1 MAYVLLLALIAL
13 GVPLAVSLRDRV
25 DAEVRGQ
32 AQSQADVVAATS
44 AELLGPAQRRNL
56 KRLVLISAGTVRGRV
71 IVVDRRGGILADSAS
86 GAPLGSDYSN
96 RPEVAKALSGTSEQ
110 VQRHSN
116 TLGAEILATAVPVIR
131 GGRSVGAVRITQS
144 VAAVHRAVKT
154 SILDLALLAG
164 VVLVLG
170 MAAGALIAQQV
181 ARPIRKLDDAAMAV
195 AQGDLDAT
203 VAVEGSSEQRS
214 LARTFNE
221 MTRRIKRL
229 LRVQE
234 EFVADASHQLRT
246 PLTGLRLRLEALRE
260 RTGENGPAAA
270 ELDAGMR
277 EIDRLSGMVDEL
289 LILSRAGERELPGE
303 PMDLG
308 EAVERAGERWRVTAA
323 DRGID
328 LVTRSDGQ
336 PGRPLCTRSDL
347 DRAVDALLENAITYS
362 SPGTTISIS
371 AGADG
376 ISVLDQG
383 PGLQP
388 GEDEAV
394 FERFRRGSAGR
405 RVSGGT
411 GLGLPIARELARE
424 WGGDVELRNRTGG
437 GLAAT
442 IVLGSDP

>member
-1 MAYVLLLALIAL
+1 MIAL
-13 GVPLAVSLRDRV
+13 GVPLAISLRDRV
-25 DAEVRGQ
+25 DSEVRGQ

-56 KRLVLISAGTVRGRV
+56 DRLVAISAGTVRGRV
-71 IVVDRRGGILADSAS
+71 IVVDRRGGLLADSAS
-86 GAPLGSDYSN
+86 GAPLGSNYSD

-131 GGRSVGAVRITQS
+131 GGRPVGAVRITQS

-181 ARPIRKLDDAAMAV
+181 ARPIRKLDDAARAV

-203 VAVEGSSEQRS
+203 VAIEGSSEQRS

-260 RTGENGPAAA
+260 RIGE
-270 ELDAGMR
+270 
-277 EIDRLSGMVDEL
+277 
-289 LILSRAGERELPGE
+289 ERPG
-303 PMDLG
+303 
-308 EAVERAGERWRVTAA
+308 
-323 DRGID
+323 
-328 LVTRSDGQ
+328 
-336 PGRPLCTRSDL
+336 
-347 DRAVDALLENAITYS
+347 
-362 SPGTTISIS
+362 
-371 AGADG
+371 
-376 ISVLDQG
+376 
-383 PGLQP
+383 
-388 GEDEAV
+388 
-394 FERFRRGSAGR
+394 GR
-405 RVSGGT
+405 RARCRECARST
-411 GLGLPIARELARE
+411 GSRG
-424 WGGDVELRNRTGG
+424 WST
-437 GLAAT
+437 
-442 IVLGSDP
+442 SC